1 MKMKNNALNTS
12 LLHYI
17 PFKHV
22 VIFIFLFIIASCR
35 KEPIAYEFPP
45 NSFSGHKISARSPEP
60 DQQIVD
66 EAQWIIDNI
75 IPLVSDE
82 SVYDDITSGNWYSTL
97 ATSKLLSLGYSGFDD
112 FSQEFWNHTDAVSSA
127 IRAGSLTAASI
138 RQILLQNIN
147 NLNFSAMPGNSAYL
161 PCYEEFVTNLMFV
174 AVAVAAASE
183 TVVGAVIA
191 GIAGTAAAYLQF
203 KNCLHENYP
212 NGG

>member
-1 MKMKNNALNTS
+1 MKNNAWKPAPFQ
-12 LLHYI
+12 YI
-17 PFKHV
+17 PFKHI

-35 KEPIAYEFPP
+35 KEPIPDAFPP
-45 NSFSGHKISARSPEP
+45 NNLSGHKVSARSSEP

-82 SVYDDITSGNWYSTL
+82 SISDDITSGNWYSTL
-97 ATSKLLSLGYSGFDD
+97 MTSKFLSLGFSGFDD

-127 IRAGSLTAASI
+127 VRAGTLTAESI
-138 RQILLQNIN
+138 RQILLENMDD
-147 NLNFSAMPGNSAYL
+147 LNFSAMPGNPAYL